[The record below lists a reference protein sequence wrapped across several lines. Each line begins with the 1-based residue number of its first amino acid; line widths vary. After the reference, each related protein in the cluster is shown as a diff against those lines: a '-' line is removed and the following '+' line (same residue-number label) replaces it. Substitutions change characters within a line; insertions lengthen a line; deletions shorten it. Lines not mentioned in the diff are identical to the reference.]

1 MRFPH
6 VIEQDRLNK
15 FLQEHGINLPVG
27 TTVVSGYSN
36 LQEKILCLDWLNK
49 GCVTVHFR
57 ERAYW
62 LGRGVTL
69 CRPASAGR
77 VYCRGGWTQRLVND
91 AVSEL
96 INHV

>member
-49 GCVTVHFR
+49 G
-57 ERAYW
+57 
-62 LGRGVTL
+62 
-69 CRPASAGR
+69 
-77 VYCRGGWTQRLVND
+77 
-91 AVSEL
+91 
-96 INHV
+96 